1 MGHSMSDDSFD
12 LSWLELRERADH
24 RARAH
29 ELADRLEGVG
39 QLCGWSVVL
48 DLGSG
53 TGSNLRYLAPRLPWV
68 DSWVLLD
75 QDSSLLKTARAPG
88 VPEPI
93 RSIGDIAVEGMG
105 AIASA
110 DVVTA
115 SALLDLVSRD
125 WLSDT
130 VKSCAAKGAAALFS
144 LSYNGDIRWSIED
157 PDDVIVR
164 DAVNEHQRRIKG
176 LGRALGPEAPIVART
191 LFMEFGYDVLLR
203 STPWRL
209 SGLTD
214 QDLTLALVRGWI
226 ESAVEVLPE
235 NVELIHAWG
244 NRRCEEVRGNEYE
257 LEVGHYDL
265 LALPPVDAD

>member
-1 MGHSMSDDSFD
+1 M
-12 LSWLELRERADH
+12 
-24 RARAH
+24 
-29 ELADRLEGVG
+29 
-39 QLCGWSVVL
+39 
-48 DLGSG
+48 
-53 TGSNLRYLAPRLPWV
+53 
-68 DSWVLLD
+68 
-75 QDSSLLKTARAPG
+75 
-88 VPEPI
+88 
-93 RSIGDIAVEGMG
+93 
-105 AIASA
+105 
-110 DVVTA
+110 
-115 SALLDLVSRD
+115 
-125 WLSDT
+125 
-130 VKSCAAKGAAALFS
+130 FS

-176 LGRALGPEAPIVART
+176 LGRALGPEAAIVART

-209 SGLTD
+209 SGLKD

-226 ESAVEVLPE
+226 EAAVEVLP
-235 NVELIHAWG
+235 NSVELIHAWG